1 MPRLFYTNKL
11 YYDSISSRLENCQLS
26 MSQER
31 RPRTRAIV
39 KRCTTAPEILKNADP
54 AYRAYLCQYCGELLK
69 KPLLTKCCSDNVCS
83 YCLLVWQQS
92 EHVKSNSER
101 KCPLCDELGFK
112 YHQNVKLEQRMKDT
126 VIPCKNSFLGCP
138 WSGLVAQ
145 LSEHL
150 EAEDGCL
157 YVSQTCPHKCGKL
170 VRRNLLIEHLL
181 SNLCVQEWEKC
192 EHCSNIFP
200 TVESHSDATCPSY
213 LLSCPNQCGVT
224 VKRSQLP
231 QHEKECPLAVV
242 DCPFK
247 EAGCSTSQ
255 MQRKESAHHLNQDH
269 VQHLLSAF
277 QYLQTELSSLKSQL
291 QSTQD
296 DQRAMTKELQ
306 KTKRE
311 FTAAKLELEKQKIG
325 TEVLA
330 TTFRTE
336 LGYFHPSCSCEA
348 FALECANTR
357 LGMLTNRSTAFLH
370 PNSTALTFRL
380 TNYSTLKKNNL
391 PWYSPPFYI
400 REGYKMCIAVH
411 LNGDQEGKGT
421 HISVH
426 IHLMAGEYDTK
437 LKWPLAYSEEITIS
451 MMKLHNLQQ
460 TKAATMSSHAK
471 FWGSPVVTHKHAR
484 RHSKSDPGG
493 TVVTQDDDHP
503 LPQQIV
509 AVEHTIQS
517 LVFNLYCI
525 QKPLD
530 TIGLP
535 FGSIALFCTQ
545 NCIDSSIMC
554 KDSLVFQIAMHRSQ
568 NTI

>member
-1 MPRLFYTNKL
+1 M
-11 YYDSISSRLENCQLS
+11 DSAASDESSSRAKPFICELCNEL
-26 MSQER
+26 MKE
-31 RPRTRAIV
+31 PLRTQCCKGSI
-39 KRCTTAPEILKNADP
+39 CTP
-54 AYRAYLCQYCGELLK
+54 
-69 KPLLTKCCSDNVCS
+69 
-83 YCLLVWQQS
+83 CLYDWQQVELTADEFCES
-92 EHVKSNSER
+92 FT
-101 KCPLCDELGFK
+101 CPLCKAPYFKFVEDEGLQ
-112 YHQNVKLEQRMKDT
+112 HRMEDT
-126 VIPCKNSFLGCP
+126 VIPCKNSSLGCP
-138 WSGLVAQ
+138 WSGEVAQ

-150 EAEDGCL
+150 EAEDGCP
-157 YVSQTCPHKCGKL
+157 YASQTCPHNCGKL
-170 VRRNLLIEHLL
+170 VRRNLLTEHLL
-181 SNLCVQEWEKC
+181 SNTCVLEWTKC
-192 EHCSNIFP
+192 ERCSNLISSM
-200 TVESHSDATCPSY
+200 ESHSDATCPAY

-247 EAGCSTSQ
+247 EAGCSTTQ

-277 QYLQTELSSLKSQL
+277 QHLQTELGSLKSQL

-306 KTKRE
+306 KTKKE
-311 FTAAKLELEKQKIG
+311 FTAAKLELENQKMA

-370 PNSTALTFRL
+370 PNSTPLTFRL

-451 MMKLHNLQQ
+451 MMKQQ
-460 TKAATMSSHAK
+460 CRDKEKKSRRTTATQMARKKQMTSRALSHDS
-471 FWGSPVVTHKHAR
+471 FPCS
-484 RHSKSDPGG
+484 GG
-493 TVVTQDDDHP
+493 IEESLTSLAHTEHLDTS
-503 LPQQIV
+503 V
-509 AVEHTIQS
+509 AVQHTIQS
-517 LVFNLYCI
+517 MVFNLYCI
-525 QKPLD
+525 QKPLNAV
-530 TIGLP
+530 GLS
-535 FGSIALFCTQ
+535 FGNIALFCTQ
-545 NCIDSSIMC
+545 SCIDNTVLC
-554 KDSLVFQIAMHRSQ
+554 KDSLVFQIAMHYRSV
-568 NTI
+568 I